1 MTRRLILD
9 NKIKQ
14 IYELLSQYPSF
25 AVTFSGGIDSML
37 LLYLA
42 HQMFP
47 QKVSAVTIKSP
58 TLSKQERIRIDEI
71 VQMLSVEHEYL
82 DMDELSNSKFVCND
96 KKRCY
101 YCKLDRVLY
110 LQRWAK
116 LNNIA
121 VLLDGSNVDDLSDYR
136 PGMKAVEEVGDKFVS
151 PFLIAGITKSEI
163 RKIAKNMG
171 IAYWDLPS
179 SACLASRIE
188 TGISLTYE
196 NLQKV
201 EIAEE
206 YLRQYLPGI
215 VRVRHHGALARIEIP
230 PENFAILLNEE
241 IRSKVLKQLN
251 SIGYKS
257 IVLDLYGY
265 QVGSMNTAL
274 TGGEK

>member
-1 MTRRLILD
+1 M
-9 NKIKQ
+9 
-14 IYELLSQYPSF
+14 
-25 AVTFSGGIDSML
+25 
-37 LLYLA
+37 
-42 HQMFP
+42 
-47 QKVSAVTIKSP
+47 
-58 TLSKQERIRIDEI
+58 
-71 VQMLSVEHEYL
+71 
-82 DMDELSNSKFVCND
+82 
-96 KKRCY
+96 
-101 YCKLDRVLY
+101 
-110 LQRWAK
+110 
-116 LNNIA
+116 
-121 VLLDGSNVDDLSDYR
+121 
-136 PGMKAVEEVGDKFVS
+136 
-151 PFLIAGITKSEI
+151 IAGITKSEI